1 VPSVAC
7 KLLRLGLGADS
18 NPIAPTIN
26 YMETRPFTVAHMF
39 KMSNRFTVN
48 KASPSAPLG

>member
-1 VPSVAC
+1 
-7 KLLRLGLGADS
+7 
-18 NPIAPTIN
+18 
-26 YMETRPFTVAHMF
+26 METRPFTVAHMF